1 MTNQHHREISPEM
14 LKEKIKL
21 WAEELG
27 FLACGI
33 TDARELS
40 SSIQENTKSW
50 LNSGYHGSMGYMENH
65 FEKRM
70 NPSLL
75 VEGAESVI
83 CLAYNYFPDQTSLER
98 QTGAALKVAKYAWGE
113 DYHHVIKEKT
123 TQLMQKI
130 QHLAPHFQGR
140 AFTDSAPVMERQLA
154 EKAGIG
160 WIGKNSLLIRKGTGS
175 FFFLAE
181 IISNL
186 PLPPDTHTATNHCGT
201 CTACIDS
208 CPTQAIIAPE
218 IIDANRCIS
227 YQTIEIK
234 SPSQLP
240 AQQHQNWVY
249 GCDICQ
255 DVCPWNSFS
264 SPHQEPLF
272 QPKEWVHYNQQQW
285 EEIIA
290 SPNQLKPAL
299 KKSAAERAGHKKIAL
314 QAEKLLQNR

>member
-1 MTNQHHREISPEM
+1 MTVPHSELSPEM
-14 LKEKIKL
+14 LKQQIKS

-33 TDARELS
+33 TDAHALNPD
-40 SSIQENTKSW
+40 IQSHTQQW
-50 LNSGYHGSMGYMENH
+50 LEKGYHGSMAYMENH

-83 CLAYNYFPDQTSLER
+83 CLAFNYFPDNHSIER

-130 QHLAPHFQGR
+130 QILVPHFQGR
-140 AFTDSAPVMERQLA
+140 AFTDSAPLMERQLA
-154 EKAGIG
+154 QKAGIG
-160 WIGKNSLLIRKGTGS
+160 WIGKNSLLLRKGTGS

-181 IISNL
+181 ILSNL
-186 PLPPDTHTATNHCGT
+186 PLPPDKPYPTNHCGT
-201 CTACIDS
+201 CTACIDA

-218 IIDANRCIS
+218 IINANRCIS
-227 YQTIEIK
+227 YQTIETK
-234 SPSQLP
+234 SVSALSPEN
-240 AQQHQNWVY
+240 HQNWLY

-264 SPHQEPLF
+264 TPHQEPLF
-272 QPKEWVHYNQQQW
+272 QPKEWVFMNAQQW
-285 EEIIA
+285 QNSIA
-290 SPNQLKPAL
+290 NPLELKPQL
-299 KKSAAERAGHKKIAL
+299 KKSAAERAGHKKIAQ
-314 QAEKLLQNR
+314 QADILLQNR

>member
-1 MTNQHHREISPEM
+1 MTVPHSELSPEM
-14 LKEKIKL
+14 LKQQIKL

-33 TDARELS
+33 TDANALNQN
-40 SSIQENTKSW
+40 IQSQTQQW
-50 LNSGYHGSMGYMENH
+50 LEKGYHGSMAYMENH

-75 VEGAESVI
+75 LEGAESVI
-83 CLAYNYFPDQTSLER
+83 CLAFNYFPDNQSIER

-130 QHLAPHFQGR
+130 QTLVPHFQGR

-154 EKAGIG
+154 QKAGIG
-160 WIGKNSLLIRKGTGS
+160 WIGKNSLLLRKGTGS

-181 IISNL
+181 ILSNL
-186 PLPPDTHTATNHCGT
+186 PLPPDKPYPTNHCGT
-201 CTACIDS
+201 CTACIDA

-218 IIDANRCIS
+218 IINANLCIS
-227 YQTIEIK
+227 YQTIETK
-234 SPSQLP
+234 NVSDLP
-240 AQQHQNWVY
+240 PEKHQNWVY

-264 SPHQEPLF
+264 TPHQEPLF
-272 QPKEWVHYNQQQW
+272 QPKDWVFMNAQQW
-285 EEIIA
+285 QNNIA
-290 SPNQLKPAL
+290 NPLELKPHL
-299 KKSAAERAGHKKIAL
+299 KKSAAERAGHKKIAQ
-314 QAEKLLQNR
+314 QADILLQNR